1 MTNKPAKRPR
11 GRPEHKPTAATRR
24 TVSIAAGGGMR
35 HEDIAIALGITR
47 PTLEKW
53 YQAELSEVA
62 SLRRMEIL
70 QALHMAAKKG
80 SSAAAKAYLAHEPQ
94 IAAPPMPAGER
105 SSEPAKAEAKAPAI
119 GKKEQAQADAVS
131 AHVGTEWDSLLRS
144 PAATPIQ

>member
-53 YQAELSEVA
+53 YQSELSEVA
-62 SLRRMEIL
+62 SLRRMEVM

-94 IAAPPMPAGER
+94 IAAPPAHVGE
-105 SSEPAKAEAKAPAI
+105 PVAVKAEPKAAAL
-119 GKKEQAQADAVS
+119 GKKEQQQADAVN
-131 AHVGTEWDSLLRS
+131 AHVGTEWDVLLRT